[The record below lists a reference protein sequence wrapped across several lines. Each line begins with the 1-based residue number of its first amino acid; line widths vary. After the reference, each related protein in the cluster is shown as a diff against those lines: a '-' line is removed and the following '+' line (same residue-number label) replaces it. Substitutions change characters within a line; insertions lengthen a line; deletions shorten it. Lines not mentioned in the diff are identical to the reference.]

1 LSLSFQSLRGLAAE
15 IKPRTQAF
23 IAGGFLDAA
32 TGETFDTINPATG
45 QVITRVAACG
55 LQDVE
60 SAVVAA
66 RHAFEDGRW
75 RRRSSR
81 ERKHVLLNLADLIEQ
96 HLDELALLE
105 TLDIGKPISNTRSL
119 DIPKTANMF
128 RWYAEAIDKRYDEVA
143 PTGNDALA
151 FITREPLGVIG
162 TIVPWNFPL
171 YVAAYTLAPALAMGN
186 SVVLKP
192 AEQSP
197 LTAIRLG
204 ELAAK
209 AGIPDGVLNV
219 LPAQGI
225 AVGQAIGK
233 HLDVDCVSFT
243 GSTKV
248 GKQFLLYAAESNA
261 KRVNLE
267 LGGKSPNIVLADAPD
282 LEIAASAAAW
292 GIFYAQGQVC
302 SAGSRLLV
310 DRRIQEKFV
319 EKVINTARSMR
330 LGDPLDPD
338 TQLGALVSQAHLE
351 RVMRYVDSGKRAGA
365 KLALGGNRVLETSGG
380 YFLEPTIFTGV
391 DNSMQIAQEEIFGPV
406 LSVITFD
413 EVDEAIRIA
422 NDSMHGLGAA
432 VWTRDVNTAFRVARA
447 LRVGSVWINNYD
459 DSDLTVPWGGVK
471 GSGNGRAKS
480 LHALEEYSVLKST
493 WIKLS

>member
-1 LSLSFQSLRGLAAE
+1 LNLSFRSLRGRAAE
-15 IKPRTQAF
+15 MKPRAQAF
-23 IAGGFLDAA
+23 IDGRYCDAA
-32 TGETFDTINPATG
+32 TGEKFDTVNPATG

-55 LQDVE
+55 IEDVE
-60 SAVVAA
+60 RAVVAS
-66 RHAFEDGRW
+66 RLAFEDGRW
-75 RRRSSR
+75 RNRSPR

-143 PTGNDALA
+143 PTGADALA
-151 FITREPLGVIG
+151 FVTREPLGVVG
-162 TIVPWNFPL
+162 AIVPWNFPL
-171 YVAAYTLAPALAMGN
+171 YLAAYTLAPALAMGN

-197 LTAIRLG
+197 LTAIWLG
-204 ELAAK
+204 ELAAE
-209 AGIPDGVLNV
+209 AGLPEGVLNV
-219 LPAQGI
+219 LPAEGI
-225 AVGQAIGK
+225 TVGQAIGR
-233 HLDVDCVSFT
+233 HMDVDCVSLT

-248 GKQFLLYAAESNA
+248 GKQFLHYAAESNA

-267 LGGKSPNIVLADAPD
+267 LGGKSPNIVLSDAPD
-282 LEIAASAAAW
+282 LEVAASAAAW
-292 GIFYAQGQVC
+292 GVFYAQGQVC

-310 DRRIQEKFV
+310 DRRMQEKFV
-319 EKVINTARSMR
+319 EKVANTARSMR

-338 TQLGALVSQAHLE
+338 TQLGALVSQVHLE
-351 RVMRYVDSGKRAGA
+351 RVMSYVDSGTQAGA
-365 KLALGGNRVLETSGG
+365 KLTLGGNRVLESSGG
-380 YFLEPTIFTGV
+380 YFLEPTILTDV

-406 LSVITFD
+406 LAVITFND
-413 EVDEAIRIA
+413 LDDAIRIA
-422 NDSMHGLGAA
+422 NDSMYGLGAA

-447 LRVGSVWINNYD
+447 LRAGTVWINNYD

-471 GSGNGRAKS
+471 ASGNGRAKS

>member
-1 LSLSFQSLRGLAAE
+1 LSLSFQSLRDRAAE

-23 IAGGFLDAA
+23 IDGRYLDAA
-32 TGETFDTINPATG
+32 AGETFDTVNPATG
-45 QVITRVAACG
+45 QIITRVAACG
-55 LQDVE
+55 IEDVE
-60 SAVVAA
+60 RAVVAS
-66 RHAFEDGRW
+66 RRAFEDGRW
-75 RRRSSR
+75 RNQSPR

-128 RWYAEAIDKRYDEVA
+128 RWYAEAIDKRYNEVA
-143 PTGNDALA
+143 PTGADALA
-151 FITREPLGVIG
+151 FITREPLGVVG

-171 YVAAYTLAPALAMGN
+171 YLAAYTLAPALAMGN

-197 LTAIRLG
+197 LTAIWLG
-204 ELAAK
+204 ELAAE
-209 AGIPDGVLNV
+209 AGLPDGVLNV
-219 LPAQGI
+219 LPAEGI
-225 AVGQAIGK
+225 TVGQAIGR
-233 HLDVDCVSFT
+233 HMDVDCVSFT

-248 GKQFLLYAAESNA
+248 GKHFLHYAAESNA

-267 LGGKSPNIVLADAPD
+267 LGGKSPNIVLSDAPN
-282 LEIAASAAAW
+282 LEVAASAAAW
-292 GIFYAQGQVC
+292 GVFYAQGQVC

-310 DRRIQEKFV
+310 DRRMQEEFV
-319 EKVINTARSMR
+319 EKVANAARSMR

-338 TQLGALVSQAHLE
+338 TQLGALVSQVHLE
-351 RVMRYVDSGKRAGA
+351 RVMSYIDSGKRAGA
-365 KLALGGNRVLETSGG
+365 KLTLGGDRVLETSGG
-380 YFLEPTIFTGV
+380 YFLEPTIFTDV

-406 LSVITFD
+406 LAVITFND
-413 EVDEAIRIA
+413 VDEAIRIA
-422 NDSMHGLGAA
+422 NDSMYGLGAA

-447 LRVGSVWINNYD
+447 LRAGTVWINNYD

-471 GSGNGRAKS
+471 ASGNGRAKS